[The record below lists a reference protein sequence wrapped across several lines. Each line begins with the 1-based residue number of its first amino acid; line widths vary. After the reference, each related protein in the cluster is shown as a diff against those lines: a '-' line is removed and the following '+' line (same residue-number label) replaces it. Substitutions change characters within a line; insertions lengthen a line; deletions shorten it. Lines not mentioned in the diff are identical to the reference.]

1 MSYNAFFYSFGG
13 NPPANSNS
21 LISSIG
27 YTSLWV
33 GAF

>member
-13 NPPANSNS
+13 NPPTNSNS